1 MFQPQATKFP
11 FSYAASMPYN
21 SPMDAPP
28 VADDMIAQEA
38 LAKGYQ
44 PDLEELAKGY
54 QPDLEVG
61 Q

>member
-28 VADDMIAQEA
+28 VTDDMIAQEA

-44 PDLEELAKGY
+44 PDLE
-54 QPDLEVG
+54 VG